1 MKTKQNK
8 PVIKTRTAA
17 AAGDEL
23 IVVYQL
29 FENRKKNSGQ
39 KKVRMIFFCFVL
51 YSKKKNF
58 QGLEIPMLKLSQTN
72 MQFERLG

>member
-39 KKVRMIFFCFVL
+39 KK
-51 YSKKKNF
+51 K
-58 QGLEIPMLKLSQTN
+58 
-72 MQFERLG
+72 FE